1 MTHRTRRKSS
11 WSVQKQTA
19 ACLTPAGS
27 LPILWHL
34 LSQLPAVKREKTDL
48 IVDARSVSRERSD
61 TRTFVTRRI
70 ADETIIV
77 PVVGGVGDLD
87 AIFTLNEVGSLVWQ
101 LVDTPTTVH
110 AIVEEI
116 ARTFDVPPDQAE
128 RDVVEFLGKLEE
140 AGLIRP
146 LNEPT
151 AR

>member
-1 MTHRTRRKSS
+1 VLDTGRFFADPVTSAEPAPRRE
-11 WSVQKQTA
+11 QDGID
-19 ACLTPAGS
+19 LDD
-27 LPILWHL
+27 
-34 LSQLPAVKREKTDL
+34 TDL
-48 IVDARSVSRERSD
+48 TLDARSVSRERSD
-61 TRTFVTRRI
+61 TRKFVTRRI

-101 LVDTPTTVH
+101 LTDPPTTVH
-110 AIVEEI
+110 AIVEEV

-128 RDVVEFLGKLEE
+128 RDVVEFLGKMVE

-151 AR
+151 GH

>member
-1 MTHRTRRKSS
+1 VLDTGRFFADPVASAEPAPRRE
-11 WSVQKQTA
+11 QDGID
-19 ACLTPAGS
+19 LD
-27 LPILWHL
+27 
-34 LSQLPAVKREKTDL
+34 KTDL
-48 IVDARSVSRERSD
+48 TLDARSVSRERSD
-61 TRTFVTRRI
+61 TRKFVTRRI

-101 LVDTPTTVH
+101 LTDTPTTVH

-116 ARTFDVPPDQAE
+116 ARTFDVPSDQAE

-151 AR
+151 VR